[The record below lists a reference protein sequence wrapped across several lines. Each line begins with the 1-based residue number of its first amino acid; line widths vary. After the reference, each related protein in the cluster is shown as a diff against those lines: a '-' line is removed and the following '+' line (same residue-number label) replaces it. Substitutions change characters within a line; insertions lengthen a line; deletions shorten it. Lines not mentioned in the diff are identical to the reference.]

1 MGYCP
6 LLIKLDLTF
15 QRLHGRS
22 EYRGAETGLDCDKI
36 ISNHKGSI
44 TCKSALGEDDT
55 FIVSLSEKPADLL
68 NSTPLK
74 NLFGN

>member
-1 MGYCP
+1 MG
-6 LLIKLDLTF
+6 L
-15 QRLHGRS
+15 G
-22 EYRGAETGLDCDKI
+22 CDKI

-55 FIVSLSEKPADLL
+55 FIVSLLGKPMDLL
-68 NSTPLK
+68 NSKPHK

>member
-1 MGYCP
+1 M
-6 LLIKLDLTF
+6 DL
-15 QRLHGRS
+15 G
-22 EYRGAETGLDCDKI
+22 CDKI

-55 FIVSLSEKPADLL
+55 FIVSLSEKAADLF

-74 NLFGN
+74 FFLEIKADFERVL

>member
-1 MGYCP
+1 M
-6 LLIKLDLTF
+6 
-15 QRLHGRS
+15 
-22 EYRGAETGLDCDKI
+22 GLDCDKI
-36 ISNHKGSI
+36 TSKHKGFI